1 MLRDSDIITSLN
13 VISDLILTVTQS
25 LAWAPARGS
34 QLEFLA
40 FDIHTFGKHILW
52 LSFRVQCFKE
62 EAATTD
68 FSMKDLHLK
77 F

>member
-13 VISDLILTVTQS
+13 VISDLILTVTQA
-25 LAWAPARGS
+25 LGWAPDRGL

-40 FDIHTFGKHILW
+40 FDIDTFGKTILW

-62 EAATTD
+62 KAATTA
-68 FSMKDLHLK
+68 FSIKELR
-77 F
+77 